1 VIVQLDRPLLF
12 DGERVT
18 VEIIDRE
25 TNTVVM
31 DRTVRIR
38 KPPTFSF
45 APDGTG
51 VVSNES
57 APGSPDA
64 NVSVDPDL
72 PNVSIDDPP
81 DTNPSD
87 DDSGDSSDGGD
98 TSGDTSTGDSGDGGD
113 TSGDASTGDGTNKPP
128 GGAFVN
134 EPTCGCTVYNDND
147 ETVEDSSVQDL
158 GNLVDADVGDNNIPG
173 QEDRQGT
180 QLGDDDDNRSG
191 GRDDDDNDGGSSGGS
206 SDPPD
211 DHENSGDDT
220 TGTGAGGGVV

>member
-1 VIVQLDRPLLF
+1 MIVQLDRPLLF

-81 DTNPSD
+81 DTNPGD
-87 DDSGDSSDGGD
+87 DDSGDSSDGD
-98 TSGDTSTGDSGDGGD
+98 DPSGDTSTGDSGNGGD

-128 GGAFVN
+128 GGGFVK
-134 EPTCGCTVYNDND
+134 EPTCGCTIYTGNAD
-147 ETVEDSSVQDL
+147 ETAKDTRHNL
-158 GNLVDADVGDNNIPG
+158 GPLVDADVGNDNIPG
-173 QEDRQGT
+173 QRHRQGA
-180 QLGDDDDNRSG
+180 QAGDGDDGYSG